1 MDAEVVGEKN
11 PAAALGKQFKS
22 SVTVVCFGSVFSQL
36 FFGGWALEKMK

>member
-36 FFGGWALEKMK
+36 FLEAGHLKK